1 MNNCLIEQKFSE
13 VNRLQ
18 GMRVATDDAIE
29 TLVGITLVKLVV
41 LVFSLL
47 NTWVPMAIATGVAVI
62 INLVLI
68 IKYYLDLVHL
78 DREILRELEN
88 LENLG

>member
-29 TLVGITLVKLVV
+29 TLVGITLVTLVV

>member
-1 MNNCLIEQKFSE
+1 MNDYLMNQEFSE

-29 TLVGITLVKLVV
+29 TLVGITLVTLVV

-62 INLVLI
+62 VNLALI

-78 DREILRELEN
+78 DREILRKLDD

>member
-29 TLVGITLVKLVV
+29 TLVGITLVTLVV

-62 INLVLI
+62 VNLALI

-78 DREILRELEN
+78 DREILRKLDD

>member
-29 TLVGITLVKLVV
+29 TLVGITLVTLVV

-78 DREILRELEN
+78 DREILRKLDD